1 MHRWMIVMALLA
13 VAAGSASG
21 MAPQAPGGDA
31 QAVRDATAKFYAALN
46 VLFTGDAGP
55 VKAIWSHAGDVVYM
69 GPVGGLKK
77 GWAAVQADWDAQ
89 AALKLGGSVRPE
101 DLHVTVGQDLAIVS
115 NWEKG
120 QNVGADGKVEVVSIR
135 ATNVFRKESGV
146 WKMIGH
152 HTDLLPY
159 LAK

>member
-1 MHRWMIVMALLA
+1 MNRWMIAMVLLA
-13 VAAGSASG
+13 TTVGYAAGT
-21 MAPQAPGGDA
+21 APQAAVNDE
-31 QAVRDATAKFYAALN
+31 QAVRDATARFYAALN
-46 VLFTGDAGP
+46 VLFPGDAGP
-55 VKAIWSHAGDVVYM
+55 VKDTWSRADDVTYM
-69 GPVGGLKK
+69 GPVGGLRQ

-89 AALKLGGSVRPE
+89 AAQKLGGRVQAE
-101 DLHVTVGQDLAIVS
+101 DLHVTVGRDLAVVS

-120 QNVGADGKVEVVSIR
+120 QNASADGKVNVVSIR

>member
-1 MHRWMIVMALLA
+1 MKRWMIAMALIA
-13 VAAGSASG
+13 VTVGSISGTAG
-21 MAPQAPGGDA
+21 QAPGSDQ

-55 VKAIWSHAGDVVYM
+55 IKDIWSQADDVTYM

-89 AALKLGGSVRPE
+89 AALKLGGSVQPE
-101 DLHVTVGQDLAIVS
+101 DLHVIVGQDLAVVS

-120 QNVGADGKVEVVSIR
+120 RNVGADGKVEVVSIR